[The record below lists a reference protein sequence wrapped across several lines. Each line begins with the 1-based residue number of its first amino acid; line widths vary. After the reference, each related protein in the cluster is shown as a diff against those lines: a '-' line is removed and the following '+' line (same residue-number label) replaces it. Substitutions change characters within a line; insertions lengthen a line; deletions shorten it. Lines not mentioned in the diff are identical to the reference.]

1 MQDVTDLAF
10 MRVMQQ
16 FGGPDYYV
24 TEYFRVHAD
33 YTVEKKI
40 LRSITENDT
49 GRPVYAQLIGQDT
62 SALTRVA
69 QELLEHPVAGI
80 DLNLGRPAPVVCRK
94 DAGGGL
100 LRNREKMEHIIAS
113 LRDAISGK
121 FTVKTR
127 VVRLLTMGALE
138 EADGDKFKDRHTTI
152 VTAAKAANADGLDEA
167 EKKTIRD
174 QLNTLN
180 DDINAA
186 IKEPEQGDK
195 RTPVVNRSQH
205 RFEEKIE
212 FGERSGRLSTLEA
225 SSLRRKLKRLEDTE
239 DRLKTGQLSSN
250 ERERL
255 MEEVIELRRD
265 LMKELRD

>member
-1 MQDVTDLAF
+1 
-10 MRVMQQ
+10 
-16 FGGPDYYV
+16 
-24 TEYFRVHAD
+24 
-33 YTVEKKI
+33 
-40 LRSITENDT
+40 
-49 GRPVYAQLIGQDT
+49 
-62 SALTRVA
+62 
-69 QELLEHPVAGI
+69 
-80 DLNLGRPAPVVCRK
+80 
-94 DAGGGL
+94 
-100 LRNREKMEHIIAS
+100 
-113 LRDAISGK
+113 
-121 FTVKTR
+121 
-127 VVRLLTMGALE
+127 MGALE

-180 DDINAA
+180 DDTNAA